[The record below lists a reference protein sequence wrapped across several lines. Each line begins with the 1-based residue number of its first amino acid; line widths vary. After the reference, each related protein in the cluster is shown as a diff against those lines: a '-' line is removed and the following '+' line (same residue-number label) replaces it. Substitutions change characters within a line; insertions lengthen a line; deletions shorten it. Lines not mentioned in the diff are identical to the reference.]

1 MTPSQC
7 SKTSMW
13 RSSMTTP
20 PSTSS
25 ADAGRESGRIRDS
38 ASAPNVSSADAW
50 LPDEATLNR
59 LAAEFFTALPGTS
72 PATPPSPA
80 SPGSAPGAVSVPGPL
95 DVSATP
101 DVSAKPPAVPGFSP
115 AGVGGFSPDLP
126 DSVLSALGLVPT
138 SPSAPAPSVPANFT
152 PPAQSLPASYGPV
165 SVPAA
170 SVPEF
175 YFLEEISR
183 AQPPAAVVPPSAPVA
198 PSFVDLAPYLEEP
211 ATGSAGGGAVPAAA
225 VPASAGGRPV
235 SGGAPGLDVR
245 GVRADF
251 PILSER
257 INGHPLIW
265 FDNAA
270 TTQKPQAVID
280 RLAYYYAHE
289 NSNIHRSAHT
299 LAARSTDAYEKARKI
314 AARFIG
320 AGSQEE
326 IVFVRG
332 TTEAINLVANSWG
345 RKNLREGDEIIVSN
359 LEHHANIV
367 PWQLIAQQ
375 TGAVIKVIPVDERGD
390 LLLGEYQNLL
400 SERTKIVSVTHV
412 SNALGTVTP
421 IEAIVDAA
429 HRAGAKVL
437 IDGAQSVAHAPVDVA
452 SLGADFFVFS
462 GHKIYGPTG
471 IGVLYGKREVLED
484 MPPFQGGGNMIADVT
499 FERSVFQPPPGRFE
513 AGTGNIADAVG
524 LGEALEYV
532 ERIGLPAIAA
542 YEHHL
547 LEHATA
553 EMLQIPGLRIFGS
566 AREKASV
573 LSFTLAGYE
582 PIQVGQALNELG
594 IAVRAGHH
602 CAQPILRR
610 FGQETTVR
618 ASLAF
623 YNTIDEVDFFV
634 AALRRLAADS
644 GTR

>member
-1 MTPSQC
+1 
-7 SKTSMW
+7 
-13 RSSMTTP
+13 MTTL

-25 ADAGRESGRIRDS
+25 ADGGQGVGWESGRIDDNAVGRN
-38 ASAPNVSSADAW
+38 ASSADVGQGVGW

-59 LAAEFFTALPGTS
+59 LAAEFFTALPGATS
-72 PATPPSPA
+72 ATPPSPTSSA
-80 SPGSAPGAVSVPGPL
+80 TPPGVASVPGGL
-95 DVSATP
+95 DLTATP
-101 DVSAKPPAVPGFSP
+101 SVPVAPATAPPGAPGFS
-115 AGVGGFSPDLP
+115 AGSVGGFSPDLP
-126 DSVLSALGLVPT
+126 DSVLSALGLAPAA
-138 SPSAPAPSVPANFT
+138 PSAPAVPAT
-152 PPAQSLPASYGPV
+152 PPAQTLPVSYGPV
-165 SVPAA
+165 SAPAA

-175 YFLEEISR
+175 YFLEEASR
-183 AQPPAAVVPPSAPVA
+183 TRPPSAAVPPAVPTA
-198 PSFVDLAPYLEEP
+198 PSFVDLAPYLGEP
-211 ATGSAGGGAVPAAA
+211 AAEEGLPAFGGAPL
-225 VPASAGGRPV
+225 ASGAGHPV
-235 SGGAPGLDVR
+235 SGSAPGFDIR

-251 PILSER
+251 PILAER

-299 LAARSTDAYEKARKI
+299 LAARSTDAYEKARRI
-314 AARFIG
+314 VARFIG
-320 AGSQEE
+320 AGSTEE
-326 IVFVRG
+326 IVFARG
-332 TTEAINLVANSWG
+332 TTEAINLVASSWG

-367 PWQLIAQQ
+367 PWQLVAQQ
-375 TGAVIKVIPVDERGD
+375 TGAVIKVIPVDERGE

-400 SERTKIVSVTHV
+400 SDRTKLVSVTHV

-421 IEAIVDAA
+421 IQAIVEAG

-452 SLGADFFVFS
+452 ALGADFFVFS

-484 MPPFQGGGNMIADVT
+484 MPPYQGGGNMIADVT

-542 YEHHL
+542 YEHQL
-547 LEHATA
+547 LEHAT
-553 EMLQIPGLRIFGS
+553 EGMSQIPGLRIFGH

-610 FGQETTVR
+610 YGQETTVR

-634 AALRRLAADS
+634 AALRKLAADS